1 MATYSAPLQPPLPFR
16 FDCPDEW
23 PKWHCRFEQFR
34 VASGLSKEDEEHQ
47 VSTLLYCLG
56 EDADDV
62 LTSTNISDKN
72 RKKYTEVLAKFD
84 GHFKVRK
91 NVILECA

>member
-16 FDCPDEW
+16 FDYPEEW
-23 PKWHCRFEQFR
+23 PKWRRRFEQFCI
-34 VASGLSKEDEEHQ
+34 ASGLSKEDEERQ

-62 LTSTNISDKN
+62 LTSLIYPTKTGRSTQ
-72 RKKYTEVLAKFD
+72 RY
-84 GHFKVRK
+84 
-91 NVILECA
+91 